1 MAPADPALLKAL
13 RDILRLK
20 CREVFQAYLVGIG
33 TGAEDLLDE
42 QLGEGRREK
51 RVLKAFHM

>member
-13 RDILRLK
+13 RDILRVKGL
-20 CREVFQAYLVGIG
+20 EVSQASLVDIEA
-33 TGAEDLLDE
+33 GAGDFLEE

-51 RVLKAFHM
+51 RVL

>member
-13 RDILRLK
+13 RDILRGSLQ
-20 CREVFQAYLVGIG
+20 EDLQ
-33 TGAEDLLDE
+33 AEDLLEE

-51 RVLKAFHM
+51 RVL